1 MSGGANS
8 PYGGKAVK
16 SGLAAFL
23 AGRGV
28 SALLTFTAFALAAR
42 LLPLVEY
49 GHYAA
54 ALALME
60 LALALSSGGLEWVS
74 ARVLPEARMHAGGR
88 ATVRLL
94 LRIAALQGTLVLA
107 TAALVWLAAP
117 WLAAM
122 LGMADAHPAFRLAG
136 VLVAVEGIGRLSRDQ
151 MLGLLMEQRSGQIA
165 QVTRAGTLV
174 LQLWIVLGHG
184 TTMDAGAMLW
194 LEITAGSCAL
204 AAGTLLLALCL
215 WRLRTLPA
223 TRPDWQPPPR
233 DVLAR
238 LAWHNFASYLLSLLY
253 GPQVVTMLVARVLG
267 AEAVA
272 VYGFARAFSD
282 QVRRYLPTDLLQSVV
297 RPALIAYYA
306 SGKSFG
312 ELSVRLGLWLKSSLL
327 ALFPLL
333 VFFTAFGEQG
343 MAIIGGTRYAHAW
356 PVVVL
361 LLCSAATMACRR
373 VLELGCNTVLQSDI
387 CVRATVAL
395 LATPPLIALVLYAT
409 GELLPAVAL
418 AVAAECIFCWRVI
431 QGLKQRG
438 YMGHWDIQGG
448 VRLLL
453 AWGAASALL
462 LAAQQAMALTVP
474 VAIVA
479 VALVSACALRMAV
492 PLSADEGALIA
503 GWNGRLARLVGSR
516 RVAA

>member
-1 MSGGANS
+1 MSGS
-8 PYGGKAVK
+8 PYGGKALK
-16 SGLAAFL
+16 SGMAAFL
-23 AGRGV
+23 AGRGA

-42 LLPLVEY
+42 LLPLAEY

-74 ARVLPEARMHAGGR
+74 ARVLPEARMQAGGR

-94 LRIAALQGTLVLA
+94 LQIAGLQGALVLA
-107 TAALVWLAAP
+107 TATVVSLAAP
-117 WLAAM
+117 LLASL
-122 LGMADAHPAFRLAG
+122 LGMPEARHAFMLAG

-151 MLGLLMEQRSGQIA
+151 MLGLLMEQRFGQIA
-165 QVTRAGTLV
+165 QVVRAGTLV
-174 LQLWIVLGHG
+174 LQLWLSPGSG
-184 TTMDAGAMLW
+184 TAMDANAMLW
-194 LEITAGSCAL
+194 LEITAGICAL
-204 AAGTLLLALCL
+204 MVGTALLALCL
-215 WRLRTLPA
+215 WRLRPVPA
-223 TRPDWQPPPR
+223 VQPGWQPPPR
-233 DVLAR
+233 RVLAR
-238 LAWHNFASYLLSLLY
+238 LAWHNFANYLLSLLY
-253 GPQVVTMLVARVLG
+253 GPQIITMLVARVLG

-272 VYGFARAFSD
+272 VYGFARAFAD

-306 SGKSFG
+306 SGRSFS
-312 ELSVRLGLWLKSSLL
+312 ELSVRLGLWLKSSLM

-333 VFFTAFGEQG
+333 VLFTAFGEQG
-343 MAIIGGTRYAHAW
+343 MAVIGGARYAQAW

-361 LLCSAATMACRR
+361 LLCGAATMACRR

-409 GELLPAVAL
+409 ERLLPAVAL

-438 YMGHWDIQGG
+438 YMGHWDVQGG

-462 LAAQQAMALTVP
+462 LAAQRAVEFTAPM
-474 VAIVA
+474 AIVA
-479 VALVSACALRMAV
+479 VALVSAGALRAAV
-492 PLSADEGALIA
+492 PLSADEGRLIA

>member
-1 MSGGANS
+1 MNGS

-23 AGRGV
+23 AGRGA

-42 LLPLVEY
+42 QLPLAEY
-49 GHYAA
+49 GRYAA

-60 LALALSSGGLEWVS
+60 LALALSTGGLDWVS
-74 ARVLPEARMHAGGR
+74 VRVLPEARMHAGGR
-88 ATVRLL
+88 ATARLL
-94 LRIAALQGTLVLA
+94 LRIAALQAFMVLA
-107 TAALVWLAAP
+107 TAAAVALAAP
-117 WLAAM
+117 LLAVM
-122 LGMADAHPAFRLAG
+122 LGMPEAGDAFTLAG
-136 VLVAVEGIGRLSRDQ
+136 LLVAVEGVGRLSRDQ
-151 MLGLLMEQRSGQIA
+151 MLGLLMEQRFGQVA
-165 QVTRAGTLV
+165 QVVRAGMLV
-174 LQLWIVLGHG
+174 LQLWAALVQGRQL
-184 TTMDAGAMLW
+184 DAAAMLW
-194 LEITAGSCAL
+194 LEITAGACAL
-204 AAGTLLLALCL
+204 AAGSVFLAVCL
-215 WRLRTLPA
+215 WRLRRLPPS
-223 TRPDWQPPPR
+223 RPDWRPPPR
-233 DVLAR
+233 HVLAK
-238 LAWHNFASYLLSLLY
+238 LAWHNFASYLLALLY
-253 GPQVVTMLVARVLG
+253 GPQVITMLVARVLG

-272 VYGFARAFSD
+272 VYGFARAFAD

-306 SGKSFG
+306 SGKTFG
-312 ELSVRLGLWLKSSLL
+312 ELSVRLGLWLKSSLM

-343 MAIIGGTRYAHAW
+343 MAVIGGARYAPAW

-361 LLCSAATMACRR
+361 LLCGAATMACRR

-387 CVRATVAL
+387 CVRATAAL

-409 GELLPAVAL
+409 GRLLPAVAL

-453 AWGAASALL
+453 AWGAAAALL
-462 LAAQQAMALTVP
+462 LAAQRVMDFTTPL
-474 VAIVA
+474 AIVA
-479 VALVSACALRMAV
+479 VALVSAVALRAAV
-492 PLSADEGALIA
+492 PLSADEGRLIA